1 MKHPTRHRIGLLA
14 LTAGITLLAGACTP
28 YLVPQGAAPMRYR
41 DAVFTDVT
49 LTSDIPYGSGSA
61 IDQDGQTDVLH
72 LDVYEPTG
80 DSVTSR
86 PAIIWV
92 HGGSFRG
99 GNKTSGEIVDEATVF
114 AKKGFVNFSIS
125 YRLTAA
131 GCSAS
136 APGTQC
142 VDAIRDAMHDA
153 QAAVRWVKAN
163 AATYGVDPT
172 RIAIGGTSAGAI
184 TAIQVA
190 LNPDEP
196 QGPSDPGQS
205 NAVRA
210 ALSLSG
216 ANIIGG
222 PDPGD
227 APFLNWHGTNDP
239 LVPYAWAV
247 NTVSTARAVGID
259 AHLKTYTG
267 EGHVPYNHRT
277 EIHDM
282 TTNFLWWHMDLAH
295 AAT

>member
-1 MKHPTRHRIGLLA
+1 LRIRPVIAVLA
-14 LTAGITLLAGACTP
+14 VALVGGACTP
-28 YLVPQGAAPMRYR
+28 FRFPAGAGPLRYR
-41 DAVFTDVT
+41 DEVFSDVT
-49 LTSDIPYGSGSA
+49 LTSDVPYGPGSA
-61 IDQDGQTDVLH
+61 VDQDGNTDQLRA
-72 LDVYEPTG
+72 DIYEPTG
-80 DSVTSR
+80 DTVTAR

-92 HGGSFRG
+92 HGGSFRAG
-99 GNKTSGEIVDEATVF
+99 TKTSGEIVDEATVF
-114 AKKGFVNFSIS
+114 AKKGFVNFSIT
-125 YRLTAA
+125 YRLTDA

-142 VDAIRDAMHDA
+142 VDEINDAMHDA
-153 QAAVRWVKAN
+153 QAAVRWVRAN

-184 TAIQVA
+184 VAIEVA

-196 QGPSDPGQS
+196 QGPSDSGQS

-227 APFLNWHGTNDP
+227 APLMDWHGTNDP
-239 LVPYAWAV
+239 LVPYAWAQS
-247 NTVSTARAVGID
+247 TVSGARAVGID
-259 AHLKTYTG
+259 AYLITYPG

-277 EIHDM
+277 EIHDQAR
-282 TTNFLWWHMDLAH
+282 NFLWWHMDLEH
-295 AAT
+295 AAR

>member
-1 MKHPTRHRIGLLA
+1 MKHSFRKRIGLVGLVGGLA
-14 LTAGITLLAGACTP
+14 LLAGACTP
-28 YLVPQGAAPMRYR
+28 YLAPQGAAPMRYR
-41 DAVFTDVT
+41 DQIFTDVT
-49 LTSDIPYGSGSA
+49 LTSDIPYGPGSA
-61 IDQDGQTDVLH
+61 VDQNGNTDVLD

-80 DSVTSR
+80 DTVTSR

-99 GNKTSGEIVDEATVF
+99 GDKTSGELVDEATVF

-125 YRLTAA
+125 YRLTDA

-142 VDAIRDAMHDA
+142 VDEIADAMHDA

-172 RIAIGGTSAGAI
+172 RVAIGGTSAGAI
-184 TAIQVA
+184 TAIEVA
-190 LNPDEP
+190 LNPNEP
-196 QGPSDPGQS
+196 QGPSDSGQT

-216 ANIIGG
+216 ANIIGT

-227 APFLNWHGTNDP
+227 APFIDWHGTADP
-239 LVPYAWAV
+239 LVPYAWAK
-247 NTVSTARAVGID
+247 NTVDASRAVGID
-259 AHLKTYTG
+259 AHLVTYPG
-267 EGHVPYNHRT
+267 EGHVPYNHRIQ
-277 EIHDM
+277 IHDM
-282 TTNFLWWHMDLAH
+282 TTNFLWWHMDLAN
-295 AAT
+295 AAV